1 MAGQTDLEFRAF
13 KKGALERLELAQ
25 QVQKDIAKVR
35 VRVQSRGREVGV
47 VANGAGVVTELTLT
61 QDAVDL
67 GPQRLASEIMQTID
81 KARSQVATEVKGI
94 VSVLGDREA
103 ADVESVVGGEMP
115 QRSVDAVDAELG
127 LLRAQLG
134 IRNGGTQ

>member
-1 MAGQTDLEFRAF
+1 MAGQADLEFRAF
-13 KKGALERLELAQ
+13 KKGALERLERAQ
-25 QVQKDIAKVR
+25 QVQQDIAKVR

-47 VANGAGVVTELTLT
+47 VANGAGIVTELTLT

-94 VSVLGDREA
+94 VSVLGGSEA
-103 ADVESVVGGEMP
+103 ADVESVVRGEMP
-115 QRSVDAVDAELG
+115 QRSVDDVAAELG
-127 LLRAQLG
+127 SLRAQLG
-134 IRNGGTQ
+134 IRNGGTA

>member
-127 LLRAQLG
+127 SLRAQLG

>member
-1 MAGQTDLEFRAF
+1 M
-13 KKGALERLELAQ
+13 
-25 QVQKDIAKVR
+25 
-35 VRVQSRGREVGV
+35 